1 MRNFEVFIKISFFNK
16 DINFNEF
23 YKEYIYYSKNNEI
36 RTDKIIFKTNE
47 IKISGERKKRIN
59 SDEFLYTKKS
69 RVYREC
75 VSSLLFIYFKYGN
88 FKIEEIKFN
97 NFEVTGYYQK
107 FEKKPANILNDR
119 VLDLLFDYRDDTVY
133 IPLMHIVEGFYYPEY
148 RLEHSWKAFNYIY
161 NTVTGDN
168 NDKESVKEI
177 ISIIRDNETK
187 YKNVLDKAK
196 DKVKNEIKTSH
207 VVEYVCRNKKTA
219 YKHPNNFLNSLEIC
233 EFKDQSFLK
242 FIRYKFNN
250 KYSKEEKDY
259 KENINTGNY
268 KYNETK
274 VYKNEVKRLD
284 NLIKENN
291 KISSDYIKFLLFYIQ
306 FLRNKSMHGVFQS
319 PSFLFNTKNTNELKS
334 HSKFLFE
341 LCLELLNN
349 NIYESKEWK

>member
-1 MRNFEVFIKISFFNK
+1 MRKFEVFIKISFLNE
-16 DINFNEF
+16 DINFTEF

-36 RTDKIIFKTNE
+36 LTDKIIFKTNE
-47 IKISGERKKRIN
+47 IRISVERKKSIN
-59 SDEFLYTKKS
+59 SEKILYTKKS

-97 NFEVTGYYQK
+97 NSKVIEYYQK
-107 FEKKPANILNDR
+107 FEKKPAKYLNDK
-119 VLDLLFDYRDDTVY
+119 VLNSLFDYRDDTVY
-133 IPLMHIVEGFYYPEY
+133 LPLMHIVEGSYYPEY
-148 RLEHSWKAFNYIY
+148 GLEHSWKTFNYIY

-168 NDKESVKEI
+168 NDKENIKEI
-177 ISIIRDNETK
+177 INIISDNETK
-187 YKNVLDKAK
+187 FKNILDKAK
-196 DKVKNEIKTSH
+196 DKVKNKINTFH
-207 VVEYVCRNKKTA
+207 LVEYVCRNKKTA
-219 YKHPNNFLNSLEIC
+219 YKQPDRFLNSLEIC

-242 FIRYKFNN
+242 FIKYKFNN
-250 KYSKEEKDY
+250 KYSKEQNDY
-259 KENINTGNY
+259 KKNINTGNY
-268 KYNETK
+268 KYNDTK

-319 PSFLFNTKNTNELKS
+319 PSFLFNTNNTEELES

-349 NIYESKEWK
+349 NIYELK